1 MYFKIKIHAQH
12 IYYQFIKAY
21 LQNKQKIF
29 PYFAKGIDCNRSTLY
44 NAYILPHKLLSKPNC
59 KRVVATG
66 ISILQSKTVIP
77 DNGFHKCKAKTGGA
91 CLSACVE
98 TVKES

>member
-1 MYFKIKIHAQH
+1 MYFEIKIHAQH
-12 IYYQFIKAY
+12 IYYQFIKAL
-21 LQNKQKIF
+21 LQNKQKF
-29 PYFAKGIDCNRSTLY
+29 FAYFAKGVDCNRSTLY

-77 DNGFHKCKAKTGGA
+77 GNGFHKCKAKTGGA
-91 CLSACVE
+91 CISACVE
-98 TVKES
+98 AVKEP

>member
-1 MYFKIKIHAQH
+1 MYLKIKIHAQY
-12 IYYQFIKAY
+12 IYYQSIKAN
-21 LQNKQKIF
+21 LQNKQKNF
-29 PYFAKGIDCNRSTLY
+29 PYFAKEVDCSSSTFY
-44 NAYILPHKLLSKPNC
+44 KAYILQHKLLSKPNC

-77 DNGFHKCKAKTGGA
+77 GNGFHKCQTKAGGA

-98 TVKES
+98 AVKEP